1 MKYRLYSPLV
11 ALAAV
16 AAFATLAGAQQPKP
30 KHETQTQ
37 LRHEAKIS
45 MDSARA
51 VARATVPDGKIQSS
65 ELEREHG
72 KLIYSFDMKVAGK
85 SGIEE
90 VNVDATTGSL
100 VAHEHESPAAE
111 QKEAK
116 AEAKESAAKAKSAKP
131 AKP

>member
-1 MKYRLYSPLV
+1 MKHRFFAPTA
-11 ALAAV
+11 ALAALV
-16 AAFATLAGAQQPKP
+16 ACAAIAGAQQPKLKHA
-30 KHETQTQ
+30 KHETQAQ
-37 LRHEAKIS
+37 LQHEAKVS
-45 MDSARA
+45 MDSAKA

-90 VNVDATTGSL
+90 VNVDAETGAL

-111 QKEAK
+111 KKEAK
-116 AEAKESAAKAKSAKP
+116 AEAKESTAKAKP